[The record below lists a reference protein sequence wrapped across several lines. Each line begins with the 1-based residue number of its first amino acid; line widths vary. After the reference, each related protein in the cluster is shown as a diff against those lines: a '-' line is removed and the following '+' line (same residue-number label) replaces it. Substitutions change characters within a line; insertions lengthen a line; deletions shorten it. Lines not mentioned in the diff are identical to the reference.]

1 MILKYKIISLFST
14 IDYMATTATLENV
27 NKFSKIGLRRRP
39 TYQEIIGLIDE
50 NEKIAGKLPNR
61 DATFFRNS
69 NEVEQMEALKDEQ
82 ARLLLRQMGDVLLRQ
97 NMRTA
102 GKTFHAERSK
112 QMPLQ
117 SPSIIT
123 PEPMN
128 VDAEGGEQP
137 APPARGAGQSPPT
150 QVPLSTRLQ
159 QASQLGAE
167 LAQRIQT
174 SMKRKEETAMNHR
187 GEVFKQTKPSIIEET
202 MMPPL
207 TKPRSF
213 APIKPE
219 SFNIATDDE
228 VMPQAKAKPQT
239 KPKAKAS
246 ASSSSSQAMP
256 VIEVMD
262 VSSTNKRGA
271 NPETT
276 VEPRGKAG
284 RSKHFKEGT
293 ERKNADKRDGSSPEE
308 EPKMRKKRTLRQ
320 KPREAF
326 ATKKKTELEIGGA
339 EADDEIDEPKENR
352 RKTIQKP
359 IGASTIGV
367 QRLREEFVI
376 AKNKDMITKEQYEQ
390 FDSAYKTWF
399 ASKGNDGKKKQM
411 LKQMREVY
419 KLHLWQKLKDMYK
432 AQ

>member
-1 MILKYKIISLFST
+1 
-14 IDYMATTATLENV
+14 MATTATLENV
-27 NKFSKIGLRRRP
+27 NQFSKIGLRRRP
-39 TYQEIIGLIDE
+39 TYQETIGLIDE
-50 NEKIAGKLPNR
+50 NEKIGQPLPNR

-69 NEVEQMEALKDEQ
+69 NEGSFFDGVEQMEALKDEQ

-117 SPSIIT
+117 SPSII
-123 PEPMN
+123 PQEPMN
-128 VDAEGGEQP
+128 VDAEGREQP
-137 APPARGAGQSPPT
+137 AQQAT
-150 QVPLSTRLQ
+150 QVPLPTRLQ

-228 VMPQAKAKPQT
+228 VMPQAKAKPRSAGGSKEPLPQT

-246 ASSSSSQAMP
+246 ASSSSSQALP
-256 VIEVMD
+256 VVEVMD
-262 VSSTNKRGA
+262 VSSSSKRA
-271 NPETT
+271 SPETT
-276 VEPRGKAG
+276 IEPRGKAG
-284 RSKHFKEGT
+284 RPKHFKEGT

-308 EPKMRKKRTLRQ
+308 EPKMRKKRN
-320 KPREAF
+320 
-326 ATKKKTELEIGGA
+326 KKKTELEIGGA
-339 EADDEIDEPKENR
+339 EANDEIDEPKDSGK

-359 IGASTIGV
+359 VGASTIGV
-367 QRLREEFVI
+367 QRLREEFVN

-399 ASKGNDGKKKQM
+399 ASKGNDAKKKQM

-419 KLHLWQKLKDMYK
+419 KLHLWQKLKDIFK